1 MRLKEWLILIIFNLR
16 TCCRWRLYFSLAAL
30 SLTVKKTSYGNLEK
44 MSWQNHSLTKV
55 ATAAPMSCTTRP
67 QSDHRQG
74 FGPKPSR
81 PKPSPSDS
89 ETFILIY
96 KNWLSFTRTW
106 AGEALHRHMH
116 KRSEPRGKMPN
127 SYYMLLEEKGYLH
140 ENYERLCHT
149 WIKYDC
155 SFYHYQGSYKW
166 LSSSAEP

>member
-1 MRLKEWLILIIFNLR
+1 MKALF
-16 TCCRWRLYFSLAAL
+16 FSGGF
-30 SLTVKKTSYGNLEK
+30 SSDCKKTAYGNLEK

-96 KNWLSFTRTW
+96 KN
-106 AGEALHRHMH
+106 
-116 KRSEPRGKMPN
+116 
-127 SYYMLLEEKGYLH
+127 
-140 ENYERLCHT
+140 
-149 WIKYDC
+149 
-155 SFYHYQGSYKW
+155 
-166 LSSSAEP
+166 